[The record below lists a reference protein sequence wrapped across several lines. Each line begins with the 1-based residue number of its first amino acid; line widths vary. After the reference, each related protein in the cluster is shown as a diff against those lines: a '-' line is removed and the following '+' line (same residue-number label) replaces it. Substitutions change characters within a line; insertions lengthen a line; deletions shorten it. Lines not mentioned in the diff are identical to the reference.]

1 MDNRDKDMI
10 NAMTFIKEYCNDI
23 DNVDGCRNCPMFDN
37 CDGSDDR
44 RFPYFWY
51 IPEGLNNGET

>member
-1 MDNRDKDMI
+1 MITDRDKDMI

-51 IPEGLNNGET
+51 IPEV